1 MRAVAP
7 QLQPEDEFAASREQF
22 TQMEAFLMSD
32 EAHSKTHSELERE
45 LEQQG
50 RELLR
55 RLYQAHL
62 ELRAPGEAAV
72 AVRDSEGQVR
82 QPSRRQK
89 RGLETVFGE
98 VRVERLGY
106 GGEGLQSLHPLD
118 ADLNLPPE
126 LYSHQV
132 RRRAAEEAAE
142 GSFDKVVEAL
152 SKTTGAQVGKRQ
164 VQELVG
170 RAAQDFDAF
179 YQERQAG
186 ALAPSES
193 GSILAI
199 SVDGKGVVLR
209 GEDLREATRQRAEA
223 SEHKLQKRLSKG
235 EKRHA
240 KRMATVAAVYTIA
253 PQVRRPEE
261 VMRVLA
267 PQPQREEGKRPRP
280 QHKRLW
286 ASLEKRPEE
295 VIEQALGEAR
305 SRDPT
310 GRKSWVVLVDGHR
323 SQLKTLLRCLR
334 RSGVGAPTIV
344 LDFIHVSEY
353 VWKAG
358 MALHGE
364 VHPKLEGW
372 VSEHL
377 LSILRGR
384 SGYVAGGIRRSAT
397 RRGLEG
403 KAREAV
409 DRCANYLLKNAGY
422 LKYDTYLA
430 KGFPSPVPATAC
442 HRCGAII
449 AGACRYPGQRSDG
462 GLEGNEAVDRCANYL
477 LKNAGY
483 LKYDTYLAKGFPIA
497 TGVIEGAC
505 RYLVKDRMEV
515 TGARWSLAG
524 AEAVQ
529 ASGDACVRCRPA
541 ETSTP
546 IGTFTSGRSR

>member
-7 QLQPEDEFAASREQF
+7 QLQPEDEFAAAREQF
-22 TQMEAFLMSD
+22 TQMEAFLVSD
-32 EAHSKTHSELERE
+32 EAHSKTHSELE
-45 LEQQG
+45 

-118 ADLNLPPE
+118 ANLNLPPE

-132 RRRAAEEAAE
+132 RR
-142 GSFDKVVEAL
+142 
-152 SKTTGAQVGKRQ
+152 
-164 VQELVG
+164 
-170 RAAQDFDAF
+170 
-179 YQERQAG
+179 
-186 ALAPSES
+186 
-193 GSILAI
+193 
-199 SVDGKGVVLR
+199 
-209 GEDLREATRQRAEA
+209 
-223 SEHKLQKRLSKG
+223 
-235 EKRHA
+235 
-240 KRMATVAAVYTIA
+240 
-253 PQVRRPEE
+253 PEE
-261 VMRVLA
+261 VKRVLA
-267 PQPQREEGKRPRP
+267 PQPQRAEGNRPRP

-422 LKYDTYLA
+422 LK
-430 KGFPSPVPATAC
+430 
-442 HRCGAII
+442 
-449 AGACRYPGQRSDG
+449 
-462 GLEGNEAVDRCANYL
+462 
-477 LKNAGY
+477 
-483 LKYDTYLAKGFPIA
+483 
-497 TGVIEGAC
+497 
-505 RYLVKDRMEV
+505 
-515 TGARWSLAG
+515 
-524 AEAVQ
+524 
-529 ASGDACVRCRPA
+529 
-541 ETSTP
+541 
-546 IGTFTSGRSR
+546 

>member
-1 MRAVAP
+1 MP
-7 QLQPEDEFAASREQF
+7 AAIPIPPS
-22 TQMEAFLMSD
+22 FLS
-32 EAHSKTHSELERE
+32 
-45 LEQQG
+45 
-50 RELLR
+50 LR
-55 RLYQAHL
+55 RIILNPLLKTNQTFLTQLYY
-62 ELRAPGEAAV
+62 
-72 AVRDSEGQVR
+72 
-82 QPSRRQK
+82 QPLSASPNPKPRCQNK
-89 RGLETVFGE
+89 VGYN
-98 VRVERLGY
+98 RVERRGY

-132 RRRAAEEAAE
+132 RRCVAEEAAE

-164 VQELVG
+164 VEELVG

-186 ALAPSES
+186 ALQESES
-193 GSILAI
+193 GPILAI

-223 SEHKLQKRLSKG
+223 SEHKRQKRLSKG

-240 KRMATVAAVYTIA
+240 KRMATVAAVYTLA

-267 PQPQREEGKRPRP
+267 PQPQREERNRPRP

-323 SQLKTLLRCLR
+323 SQLKTLVRCLR
-334 RSGVGAPTIV
+334 RSGRAAPTIV

-358 MALHGE
+358 RALHGE
-364 VHPKLEGW
+364 VNPKLEGW
-372 VSEHL
+372 EGEHL

-397 RRGLEG
+397 RRGLAG
-403 KAREAV
+403 NARQAV
-409 DRCANYLLKNAGY
+409 DRGANYLLKNAGY
-422 LKYDTYLA
+422 LQYD
-430 KGFPSPVPATAC
+430 
-442 HRCGAII
+442 
-449 AGACRYPGQRSDG
+449 Q
-462 GLEGNEAVDRCANYL
+462 
-477 LKNAGY
+477 
-483 LKYDTYLAKGFPIA
+483 YLAKGFPIA

-505 RYLVKDRMEV
+505 RYLVKDRD
-515 TGARWSLAG
+515 G
-524 AEAVQ
+524 
-529 ASGDACVRCRPA
+529 GDRRALV
-541 ETSTP
+541 
-546 IGTFTSGRSR
+546 SGRGRGGLTPTCVAGQRRLRRLLALSTSAGSR

>member
-1 MRAVAP
+1 MRAVAA
-7 QLQPEDEFAASREQF
+7 QLQPEDEFAAAREQF
-22 TQMEAFLMSD
+22 AQMEAFLMSD
-32 EAHSKTHSELERE
+32 EAHRKTHSELERE

-55 RLYQAHL
+55 RFYQAHL
-62 ELRAPGEAAV
+62 ELRAPGEAAA

-82 QPSRRQK
+82 QQRRRQQ

-164 VQELVG
+164 VEELVG

-209 GEDLREATRQRAEA
+209 REDLREATRQRAEA

-240 KRMATVAAVYTIA
+240 KRMATVAAVYTLA

-323 SQLKTLLRCLR
+323 SQLKTLLRCLH
-334 RSGVGAPTIV
+334 RSARAAPTIV

-364 VHPKLEGW
+364 VNPKLEGW
-372 VSEHL
+372 VGEHL

-397 RRGLEG
+397 RRGLAG

-409 DRCANYLLKNAGY
+409 DRCANYLLKNAEY

-430 KGFPSPVPATAC
+430 
-442 HRCGAII
+442 R
-449 AGACRYPGQRSDG
+449 
-462 GLEGNEAVDRCANYL
+462 
-477 LKNAGY
+477 
-483 LKYDTYLAKGFPIA
+483 GFPIA

-524 AEAVQ
+524 AEAVLRLRALQ
-529 ASGDACVRCRPA
+529 ASGDFDAYWRFHERQESLRNHAALYADGELVPVRGP
-541 ETSTP
+541 T
-546 IGTFTSGRSR
+546 RSHLKRVK

>member
-235 EKRHA
+235 ERHA

-261 VMRVLA
+261 VMLLA

-286 ASLEKRPEE
+286 ASLVPKRSSSKPSEK
-295 VIEQALGEAR
+295 LAR
-305 SRDPT
+305 GIPRA
-310 GRKSWVVLVDGHR
+310 R
-323 SQLKTLLRCLR
+323 
-334 RSGVGAPTIV
+334 VGWCWST
-344 LDFIHVSEY
+344 
-353 VWKAG
+353 
-358 MALHGE
+358 
-364 VHPKLEGW
+364 
-372 VSEHL
+372 
-377 LSILRGR
+377 
-384 SGYVAGGIRRSAT
+384 
-397 RRGLEG
+397 
-403 KAREAV
+403 
-409 DRCANYLLKNAGY
+409 
-422 LKYDTYLA
+422 
-430 KGFPSPVPATAC
+430 
-442 HRCGAII
+442 
-449 AGACRYPGQRSDG
+449 
-462 GLEGNEAVDRCANYL
+462 
-477 LKNAGY
+477 
-483 LKYDTYLAKGFPIA
+483 A
-497 TGVIEGAC
+497 TGV
-505 RYLVKDRMEV
+505 
-515 TGARWSLAG
+515 S
-524 AEAVQ
+524 
-529 ASGDACVRCRPA
+529 
-541 ETSTP
+541 
-546 IGTFTSGRSR
+546 

>member
-45 LEQQG
+45 L
-50 RELLR
+50 LR

-72 AVRDSEGQVR
+72 AVRDSQGQVR

-430 KGFPSPVPATAC
+430 KGFP
-442 HRCGAII
+442 
-449 AGACRYPGQRSDG
+449 
-462 GLEGNEAVDRCANYL
+462 
-477 LKNAGY
+477 
-483 LKYDTYLAKGFPIA
+483 IA

-524 AEAVQ
+524 AEAVLRLRALQ
-529 ASGDACVRCRPA
+529 ASGDFDAYWHFHERQESLRNHAERYAEGKVVPVRGPKRPHLK
-541 ETSTP
+541 
-546 IGTFTSGRSR
+546 RVK

>member
-1 MRAVAP
+1 MGAVAT
-7 QLQPEDEFAASREQF
+7 QFQAEDEFAAAREQF
-22 TQMEAFLMSD
+22 AQMEAFLVSD

-62 ELRAPGEAAV
+62 ERRAPGEATA
-72 AVRDSEGQVR
+72 AVRDAQGQVR
-82 QPSRRQK
+82 QQSRRQE

-132 RRRAAEEAAE
+132 
-142 GSFDKVVEAL
+142 
-152 SKTTGAQVGKRQ
+152 
-164 VQELVG
+164 
-170 RAAQDFDAF
+170 
-179 YQERQAG
+179 
-186 ALAPSES
+186 
-193 GSILAI
+193 
-199 SVDGKGVVLR
+199 
-209 GEDLREATRQRAEA
+209 
-223 SEHKLQKRLSKG
+223 
-235 EKRHA
+235 
-240 KRMATVAAVYTIA
+240 
-253 PQVRRPEE
+253 
-261 VMRVLA
+261 
-267 PQPQREEGKRPRP
+267 RP

-323 SQLKTLLRCLR
+323 SQLKTLVRCLR
-334 RSGVGAPTIV
+334 RSGRAAPTIV

-358 MALHGE
+358 RALHGE
-364 VHPKLEGW
+364 VNPKLEGW
-372 VSEHL
+372 VGEHL

-397 RRGLEG
+397 RRGLAG
-403 KAREAV
+403 NARQAV
-409 DRCANYLLKNAGY
+409 DHGANYLLKNAGY
-422 LKYDTYLA
+422 LQYD
-430 KGFPSPVPATAC
+430 
-442 HRCGAII
+442 
-449 AGACRYPGQRSDG
+449 Q
-462 GLEGNEAVDRCANYL
+462 
-477 LKNAGY
+477 
-483 LKYDTYLAKGFPIA
+483 YLAKGFPIA

-524 AEAVQ
+524 AEAVLRLRALQ
-529 ASGDACVRCRPA
+529 ASGGGPSPRPQAPSPEAGEVRR
-541 ETSTP
+541 SRSP
-546 IGTFTSGRSR
+546 IGRSVPCQIVLPHPTTSPQNAFAAPIVREVHLAFDGTRIACSKRAAPKLFLREPLVLHSIKTMVFADGACKARSRQKEEELCLFVRIASSRDCATDTPSLVVCCARRSPFWSKYWVARDTTTSCSTRNMVPTVSKHWTL

>member
-1 MRAVAP
+1 MPPRTSMP
-7 QLQPEDEFAASREQF
+7 SIR
-22 TQMEAFLMSD
+22 SD
-32 EAHSKTHSELERE
+32 KL
-45 LEQQG
+45 
-50 RELLR
+50 
-55 RLYQAHL
+55 
-62 ELRAPGEAAV
+62 
-72 AVRDSEGQVR
+72 
-82 QPSRRQK
+82 
-89 RGLETVFGE
+89 
-98 VRVERLGY
+98 
-106 GGEGLQSLHPLD
+106 
-118 ADLNLPPE
+118 
-126 LYSHQV
+126 
-132 RRRAAEEAAE
+132 
-142 GSFDKVVEAL
+142 
-152 SKTTGAQVGKRQ
+152 
-164 VQELVG
+164 
-170 RAAQDFDAF
+170 
-179 YQERQAG
+179 G

-409 DRCANYLLKNAGY
+409 DRCANYFGRAFCPSCGEYNRTSPHFSVRIVASLVPRSYRLQVMHIRLGFQDLLDVCLSNMTTHIVSFVAIIVAIRIGKGFSISLEKSPRNRSEEIESDSLLKKAYHASSIG
-422 LKYDTYLA
+422 TH
-430 KGFPSPVPATAC
+430 PSEAIFFHGNL
-442 HRCGAII
+442 HRLNRI
-449 AGACRYPGQRSDG
+449 SSST
-462 GLEGNEAVDRCANYL
+462 EAL
-477 LKNAGY
+477 S
-483 LKYDTYLAKGFPIA
+483 
-497 TGVIEGAC
+497 
-505 RYLVKDRMEV
+505 LVKIFNR
-515 TGARWSLAG
+515 S
-524 AEAVQ
+524 EANM
-529 ASGDACVRCRPA
+529 
-541 ETSTP
+541 
-546 IGTFTSGRSR
+546 GR